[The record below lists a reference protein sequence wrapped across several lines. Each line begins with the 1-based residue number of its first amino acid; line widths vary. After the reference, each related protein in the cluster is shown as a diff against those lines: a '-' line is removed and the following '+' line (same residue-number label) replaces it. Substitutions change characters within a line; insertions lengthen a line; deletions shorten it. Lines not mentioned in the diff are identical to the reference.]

1 MTCYR
6 SNKESNASCGAVRP
20 WGGAGTSCWDPL
32 QAESEVNVQHLQ
44 WVPQRGLGRC
54 ELLRRGSACI
64 ASAPLLAFGLRRS
77 ESCRSLTA
85 QLMAL
90 RYRPCSAASA
100 FAAIK
105 TSLDHDFR
113 AAVWGLLW
121 VRCKVH
127 VGAKHAPTPAVW
139 VAARLQA
146 CTENGHLT
154 PMRGPA
160 FKAFGWACLPVRT
173 VAVPGPM
180 PCPCCLSP
188 FSLAPFPERQRQ
200 KRSGG
205 SGAMWPFGASGLL
218 CKLPLRLRFHSP

>member
-1 MTCYR
+1 MTYYR

-20 WGGAGTSCWDPL
+20 WGRAGTSCWDPL

-44 WVPQRGLGRC
+44 WVPQRGLGRY
-54 ELLRRGSACI
+54 ELLKRGSACI

-90 RYRPCSAASA
+90 RYRACSAASA

-139 VAARLQA
+139 AAARLPSLHR
-146 CTENGHLT
+146 EWSPNPH
-154 PMRGPA
+154 
-160 FKAFGWACLPVRT
+160 GWPTLQGFWLV
-173 VAVPGPM
+173 M
-180 PCPCCLSP
+180 PSCEDCGCSRAHAMPLLS
-188 FSLAPFPERQRQ
+188 
-200 KRSGG
+200 
-205 SGAMWPFGASGLL
+205 
-218 CKLPLRLRFHSP
+218 